1 MIYLEQQNFDTEG
14 HRNNKE
20 VYFCKCSCSQL
31 LSPESSLFMLIKTQ
45 QYTSELFYLKTI

>member
-20 VYFCKCSCSQL
+20 MYFCKCSFSTA
-31 LSPESSLFMLIKTQ
+31 LSRKQSI
-45 QYTSELFYLKTI
+45 YAN